1 MNNPFFEKWISA
13 ARPCAHRHTASG
25 WIYCTSVLAVWLR
38 FGYTNA
44 NRTNPLDSFFG
55 RKPVAEPLRCVPAN
69 RIVAGWDFSTGAVKC
84 LAFDLDGNK
93 LAEVRLPT
101 DLWTESGVSELN
113 LMQLEGQAMAS
124 LRALGA
130 QLGEHGAARW
140 VAGGISAT
148 HHTAGRIDANAVQVR
163 RAICWNDHSLAPYHA
178 RGLERL
184 GGQEK
189 VIQSVGGLWAIRYT
203 LTHLVKDEE
212 CLPLEDWKRTKR
224 MLPHGPLAAGFLT
237 GNFDAIS
244 VSAAASTGIMN
255 LKSCKWSRFML
266 GALQDP
272 KMRQLAW
279 KQLPKIVDANE
290 PLGELKHLP
299 WLERD
304 TRRNTAVLGHAR
316 SHAATS
322 MGPRQ
327 VRPPSIRGR
336 EKKQPAVPLIF
347 PTLDDQAAGLVGGGA
362 VDAGQVAIILGNS
375 AVINSSSSRLPTST
389 RLDAMRLNWGP
400 YLWMRCY
407 NNGAQFLDRVLG
419 PRPDWE
425 QLERAARACP
435 PGAEGTMVLPFTA
448 PEPSLGV
455 SKPRLEWVPKEPS
468 EAGKKFRASLEALA
482 YLIALGV
489 REHEAAGQKIT
500 RITVSGG
507 IARSELMCEILA
519 TVLERPLERSQSSE
533 GPALGAAV
541 TTLAAYE
548 SYQRKVR
555 NIDAP
560 YTVADAVA
568 QLVKFRA
575 PAAPNPAWQQAYR
588 EGLRIFEQRL

>member
-1 MNNPFFEKWISA
+1 M
-13 ARPCAHRHTASG
+13 
-25 WIYCTSVLAVWLR
+25 V
-38 FGYTNA
+38 
-44 NRTNPLDSFFG
+44 
-55 RKPVAEPLRCVPAN
+55 EPLRCVPPKS
-69 RIVAGWDFSTGAVKC
+69 IVAGWDFSTGAVKC

-101 DLWTESGVSELN
+101 DLWTEGGVSELN
-113 LMQLEGQAMAS
+113 LMQLEGQALAS
-124 LRALGA
+124 LRVLGA
-130 QLGEHGAARW
+130 QLGEERAARW

-148 HHTAGRIDANAVQVR
+148 HHTAGRIDDNAVQVR

-189 VIQSVGGLWAIRYT
+189 VIQAIGGPWAIRYT
-203 LTHLVKDEE
+203 LSHLVKDEE

-224 MLPHGPLAAGFLT
+224 MLPHGPLAAGYLT
-237 GNFDAIS
+237 GNFDVIS
-244 VSAAASTGIMN
+244 ISAAASTGI
-255 LKSCKWSRFML
+255 LALRSCKWSRFML

-272 KMRQLAW
+272 KLRQLAW
-279 KQLPKIVDANE
+279 KHLPKIVDANE
-290 PLGELKHLP
+290 PIGELKHLP
-299 WLERD
+299 WKERD
-304 TRRNTAVLGHAR
+304 TRRNTADLGYSR

-322 MGPRQ
+322 IRPRQ
-327 VRPPSIRGR
+327 VRGDSIRGR
-336 EKKQPAVPLIF
+336 VRKQETGPLIF
-347 PTLDDQAAGLVGGGA
+347 PTSDDQAAGLVGGGA
-362 VDAGQVAIILGNS
+362 VETGEMAIVLGNS
-375 AVINSSSSRLPTST
+375 AVVNSSSSKLATYSQ
-389 RLDAMRLNWGP
+389 LDVMRLNWGP

-435 PGAEGTMVLPFTA
+435 PGTDGTMVLPFIA

-455 SKPRLEWVPKEPS
+455 SKPRLEWIPKEPS

-519 TVLERPLERSQSSE
+519 TVLERPLERLQSWE

-541 TTLAAYE
+541 TALAAYE
-548 SYQRKVR
+548 SYQRKAR
-555 NIDAP
+555 KIEIP
-560 YTVADAVA
+560 YTVADAVTR
-568 QLVKFRA
+568 LVKFRS
-575 PAAPNPAWQQAYR
+575 PVAPNLSWQPAYR
-588 EGLRIFEQRL
+588 EGLRTFEQRL